1 MQQSTLVP
9 GQSRYTSVKGQVATE
24 ITIGILVAGVLGGL
38 IIVIAVIL
46 FCKYCVKKNKDFRRQ
61 DSYSSRRLSDRDRR
75 FKPLQRYET
84 INSDV
89 FSEPST
95 GSMDGVP
102 ISPRIHHELE
112 RYSEI
117 NEADE
122 TTQLKSD
129 FDKVSYKEIKPGI
142 ETTNVQT
149 AEEEPEIK
157 IGRYTEGDFH
167 HLKKARIDKNVPRQ
181 YSLNVNY
188 QTSNENQSEWKYHQ
202 IQLEESPT
210 ESEHDVLHVFPRDD
224 DSPPEDPIQKQVSVE
239 IHRQPNLSPV
249 KSDPNLHRHKPE
261 KRGRS
266 LSQVGALNEQ
276 ENWKKRTRRAKSFD
290 HICDYDMFKITEF
303 KGPFYNTDFDVISEL
318 SSSESSKV
326 RYNDTGSIEQ
336 LNEDQLER
344 LELDK
349 FDIDICHLSES
360 DDTDTLNGS
369 RKYRELWNLRATFEE
384 EEECSDTIRME
395 DMTSPDQS
403 PECEVKD
410 SDFESHSG
418 SPKRQKNETCESE
431 DGCEKL
437 QPQNCESKQKQS
449 YKEILS
455 NRLKQSEQSGSRDN
469 SFDSIETCETDEN
482 VSDLSRNEPTTSFDS
497 TTDNTDSTNETQSSR
512 LLQMKADSGYKSL
525 EIQHPPPPN
534 GAVKRNH
541 SAGEVEPYY
550 IYDDAFRRFSLSSQ
564 EAGPSG
570 EQYLSRGT
578 FFDRRN
584 GKTASKK
591 RREYS
596 RDRQIVQIYESI
608 NEPESDSKSDQPSGD
623 SFEENKMPNKKSIF
637 SRFFKS
643 YRDNKDCPLSGNRDF
658 SIDEKTNT
666 IFQEFL
672 RYDPQLEP
680 KCAYASY
687 LRRSSRFNKHRL
699 HRKHTDSMFIDDRR
713 RDRLAP
719 DMRSAS
725 LGSDSSASSAR
736 RLSPQDSIEE
746 EEEEREEEERWLNQF
761 PRDIESRQSFS
772 VHEIPIIKLPEEEKT
787 TTEA

>member
-1 MQQSTLVP
+1 MRQSTLVP

-75 FKPLQRYET
+75 FKTLQRYET

-129 FDKVSYKEIKPGI
+129 FDKVSYKEIKPSI

-149 AEEEPEIK
+149 AEVEPEIK

-167 HLKKARIDKNVPRQ
+167 HLKRARIDKNVPRQ
-181 YSLNVNY
+181 YSLNVNC
-188 QTSNENQSEWKYHQ
+188 QNSNGKQSEWKYHQ

-210 ESEHDVLHVFPRDD
+210 ETGNGVLHVFPRDD
-224 DSPPEDPIQKQVSVE
+224 DSPPEDSIQKQVSVE

-249 KSDPNLHRHKPE
+249 KSDPTLQRHKPE

-266 LSQVGALNEQ
+266 LSQVVALNEQ

-344 LELDK
+344 LEIEK

-418 SPKRQKNETCESE
+418 SSKRQKIETCESG
-431 DGCEKL
+431 DGCGKF
-437 QPQNCESKQKQS
+437 QPTNCENRQKQS
-449 YKEILS
+449 YKDILT

-469 SFDSIETCETDEN
+469 SFDSIETCDTDEN
-482 VSDLSRNEPTTSFDS
+482 VSDLSRFEPMTSFDS

-512 LLQMKADSGYKSL
+512 LMQMKADSGYKSL
-525 EIQHPPPPN
+525 ETQHPPPPN

-570 EQYLSRGT
+570 EQFLSRGT

-596 RDRQIVQIYESI
+596 RERQIVQIYESI

-623 SFEENKMPNKKSIF
+623 SFEENKMPNKKSVF

-643 YRDNKDCPLSGNRDF
+643 HRDNKDCPLSANRDY
-658 SIDEKTNT
+658 SIDEQTNK

-719 DMRSAS
+719 EMRSAS

-761 PRDIESRQSFS
+761 PRESRQSFS
-772 VHEIPIIKLPEEEKT
+772 VHEIPIIKLPEEEHT
-787 TTEA
+787 ATEA